1 MLDLKFLR
9 ENADVV
15 RKAAADRGLE
25 VPLDE
30 LLERDGRRRAI
41 LQELEEKR
49 SKHKKGNK
57 EIGRLKR
64 DGEDDPALRE
74 EMGALSEEIK
84 GLEQELKGVE
94 EGIQDILIWVPNV
107 PDASVPVGLDESFN
121 REVRRWGD
129 PPQFDFPPL
138 PHWELGE
145 QLDVLDFQR
154 GVKIAESRF
163 TLLKGQ
169 GALLERA
176 LVNFMLDLHT
186 REHGYTEVFPP
197 ILANEE
203 SMFATGQLPKLEDD
217 MYRCRDDD
225 LYLIPTAEVPVTNIY
240 RGETL
245 AEEDLP
251 VYYCA
256 YTPCFRREAGSYG
269 RDIRGLIRQ
278 HQFNKVEMVKFVHP
292 DTSFDELEKLTANA
306 EEVLKRL
313 GLPYRVVV
321 LATGDLSFAAAKCY
335 DLEVW
340 LPSGGEYKEI
350 SSCSNF
356 TDFQARRAD
365 IRFKPAGKG
374 KSRHLHTLNGSGVA
388 IGRTVAAMLENY
400 QREDGSVTV
409 PEALRPYMHEL
420 EAITPPPA

>member
-9 ENADVV
+9 ENTDVV
-15 RKAAADRGLE
+15 RKAIGDRGLE
-25 VPLDE
+25 VPLDD
-30 LLERDGRRRAI
+30 LLELDGRRRSL

-49 SKHKKGNK
+49 SKHKEGNK

-64 DGEDDPALRE
+64 DGQDDAALRE
-74 EMGALSEEIK
+74 KMGALSEEIK
-84 GLEQELKGVE
+84 TLEGELKGVE
-94 EGIQDILIWVPNV
+94 EGIQDILIWVPNI
-107 PDASVPVGLDESFN
+107 PDASVPVGLDETFN
-121 REVRRWGD
+121 QEVRRWGD

-145 QLDVLDFQR
+145 QLDILDFQR

-163 TLLKGQ
+163 TLLKGK

-176 LVNFMLDLHT
+176 LINFMLDLHT

-217 MYRCRDDD
+217 MYRCRDDV
-225 LYLIPTAEVPVTNIY
+225 LYLIPTAEVPLTNIY
-240 RGETL
+240 REETL
-245 AEEDLP
+245 TEEDLP
-251 VYYCA
+251 VYCCA

-278 HQFNKVEMVKFVHP
+278 HQFNKVELVKFVHP

-313 GLPYRVVV
+313 GLPYRVVI

-340 LPSGGEYKEI
+340 LPSGEEYKEI

-374 KSRHLHTLNGSGVA
+374 KSRHVHTLNGSGVA
-388 IGRTVAAMLENY
+388 IGRTVAAILENY
-400 QREDGSVTV
+400 QREDGSVVV
-409 PEALRPYMHEL
+409 PEALRPYMHGL
-420 EAITPPPA
+420 EAITL